1 MKNGDSNGKP
11 RRARRRRNPP
21 QPLFRDEVFE
31 QVLDHMP
38 ESFDSHDFIFE
49 MMRRF
54 PREYTLS
61 LYEYRRSKDPIQTL
75 HQMIGRKLVSF
86 GDRIVK
92 DDRKSSQNVRGLPS
106 ENMHWAKIKDA
117 PREGNDE

>member
-1 MKNGDSNGKP
+1 MKDGESNGTP
-11 RRARRRRNPP
+11 RRIRRRRTPS

-75 HQMIGRKLVSF
+75 HQMIGRKLASF

-92 DDRKSSQNVRGLPS
+92 DEHKSSQNVRGLPS
-106 ENMHWAKIKDA
+106 ENLHWAKLTDKT
-117 PREGNDE
+117 RERTEA